1 MSASSSHTLRRR
13 QQLLSE
19 GHERKD
25 DARER
30 ERTAGCTPDNHAA
43 NTLVYP
49 SEPSSLDE
57 SLRRLESGFDS
68 VDGKEKQV
76 NGSPCRTP
84 GLFSG
89 LVRAHVSVFEKIGG
103 AYEK

>member
-1 MSASSSHTLRRR
+1 MCERRR
-13 QQLLSE
+13 
-19 GHERKD
+19 
-25 DARER
+25 
-30 ERTAGCTPDNHAA
+30 TTGCTPDNYTA

-76 NGSPCRTP
+76 NGSPCCTP
-84 GLFSG
+84 GLFND
-89 LVRAHVSVFEKIGG
+89 LVRAPVSVFEKNWRCVL
-103 AYEK
+103 